1 MQSWL
6 VNMCKPI
13 KIKRGSLKRK
23 MVHHIGFFFFFF
35 SIYNLIITKGKMGF
49 ETKISLLKILRN
61 LN

>member
-23 MVHHIGFFFFFF
+23 MVHHIGFFFF
-35 SIYNLIITKGKMGF
+35 SIYNLIIKKGEMGF
-49 ETKISLLKILRN
+49 ET
-61 LN
+61 

>member
-23 MVHHIGFFFFFF
+23 MVHHIGFFFFF
-35 SIYNLIITKGKMGF
+35 SIYNLIITKGEMGF
-49 ETKISLLKILRN
+49 ET
-61 LN
+61 